1 MADHEES
8 SNQQEG
14 QPPAKKPFEAP
25 RLIVYGDIAT
35 LTRTV
40 ACAAFGASSC
50 RVVWMDGSISS
61 LWTIA
66 RTLTSRLM
74 PPQLNHVR

>member
-40 ACAAFGASSC
+40 GKTGLVDGGKGA
-50 RVVWMDGSISS
+50 
-61 LWTIA
+61 
-66 RTLTSRLM
+66 TSHTR
-74 PPQLNHVR
+74 P